1 MMPPGHVPQP
11 PGAMLDLHAANRAIL
26 LEAGLAP
33 QNILASD
40 LCTATRTD
48 LFFSYRRERETGR
61 MMAVIGIA
69 EE

>member
-1 MMPPGHVPQP
+1 
-11 PGAMLDLHAANRAIL
+11 MLDLHAANRAIL
-26 LEAGLAP
+26 LEAGLSP
-33 QNILASD
+33 QNIFASD

-69 EE
+69 G